1 MVVQKCR
8 YRRKGL
14 SGKILDMLHQ
24 HITAVAVAESRF
36 SGERCLA
43 CLRLKSSVLCTVASV
58 DPAHQAI
65 SCQLVTLPTLS
76 AATAAISLSLAPCD
90 YTTLPFAESRA
101 TYLTTFSATRLGQ
114 PRGLLRRMGLRLV
127 SNSGP
132 MAGRLPSW
140 VGIVWR
146 QRFNAACAVSTESD
160 AENRVRLQW
169 RSQVL

>member
-14 SGKILDMLHQ
+14 SGKILDMLH

-76 AATAAISLSLAPCD
+76 AATAAISLSLSRCD

-114 PRGLLRRMGLRLV
+114 PRGILRRMGLRLV
-127 SNSGP
+127 SNSGR
-132 MAGRLPSW
+132 MAGRLLSW
-140 VGIVWR
+140 ETEI
-146 QRFNAACAVSTESD
+146 QRCMRFINAESD

-169 RSQVL
+169 RSQAL